1 MEKEPRRKKTEMKTW
16 VKWKLEE
23 KGDLMDEDRNVK
35 VGRRD
40 VEGVHSVCLVS
51 KSCCLVLASR
61 QN

>member
-1 MEKEPRRKKTEMKTW
+1 
-16 VKWKLEE
+16 
-23 KGDLMDEDRNVK
+23 MDEDRNFK

-51 KSCCLVLASR
+51 KSWCLVLAPR